1 MKLKTGLLLLSL
13 TGALSAHAVTL
24 NTDALKSMQEEGHK
38 IVAESQ
44 GARSFKSVGGHCLD
58 SAGKALLV
66 KNCSDKSAGQK
77 WHFDD
82 KKRLVAHDGRCVGG
96 NAQLQNCG
104 GAPAQQWQL
113 DDKGRLANGAGK
125 CLQPQGNPPKAG
137 AKVSAMACDGSP
149 QQVWK

>member
-1 MKLKTGLLLLSL
+1 MKLKTGLLLLLSS
-13 TGALSAHAVTL
+13 AAISAHAVTL

-44 GARSFKSVGGHCLD
+44 GARSFKSVSGHCLD
-58 SAGKALLV
+58 SAGKALLL
-66 KNCSDKSAGQK
+66 KNCADKAAGQK

-82 KKRLVAHDGRCVGG
+82 KNRLVAHDGRCVGG
-96 NAQLQNCG
+96 NAQLQSCG

-113 DDKGRLANGAGK
+113 DNKGRLANGAGQ
-125 CLQPQGNPPKAG
+125 CLQPQGNATKPG
-137 AKVSAMACDGSP
+137 AKVTAQACGGSP